1 MTVNPP
7 IKGATAGNQLKLAHG
22 LEGWGYL
29 LIGPRKISVAN
40 IVSAVLRDFVSNM
53 SAYTEAV
60 RATGAEPK
68 TAMKKRD
75 IKSVCMSL
83 HVADAVAKTLKP
95 NKPIR

>member
-7 IKGATAGNQLKLAHG
+7 MKGATARNQLKLAHG
-22 LEGWGYL
+22 LEGYL

-40 IVSAVLRDFVSNM
+40 TVSAVPRDFVSNM
-53 SAYTEAV
+53 SENTEAV
-60 RATGAEPK
+60 RARGAEPK

-75 IKSVCMSL
+75 IKSVCRSL